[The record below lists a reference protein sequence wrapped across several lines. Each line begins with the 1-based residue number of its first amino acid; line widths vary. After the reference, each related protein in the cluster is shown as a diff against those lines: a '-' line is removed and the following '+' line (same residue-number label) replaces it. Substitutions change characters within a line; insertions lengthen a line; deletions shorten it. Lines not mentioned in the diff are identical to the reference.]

1 MNPATLALI
10 SQAILTATQV
20 VLAVSQTRQQLG
32 ANATQQEQ
40 QNLDQ
45 AEANFQAVIDAATKV
60 LIPAASAGVPKS

>member
-10 SQAILTATQV
+10 SQSILTATQL
-20 VLAVSQTRQQLG
+20 VLAVAQTRQQLG

-45 AEANFQAVIDAATKV
+45 AEVNFQAVIDAAAKA
-60 LIPAASAGVPKS
+60 LAPA

>member
-10 SQAILTATQV
+10 SQAVLTATQV
-20 VLAVSQTRQQLG
+20 ILAVSQTRQQLG

-45 AEANFQAVIDAATKV
+45 AEANFQAVIDAATKALTV
-60 LIPAASAGVPKS
+60 SPTQ

>member
-10 SQAILTATQV
+10 SQAVLTATQV
-20 VLAVSQTRQQLG
+20 ILAVTQTRQTLG

-45 AEANFQAVIDAATKV
+45 AEANFQAIIDAANKALSV
-60 LIPAASAGVPKS
+60 SPKAA